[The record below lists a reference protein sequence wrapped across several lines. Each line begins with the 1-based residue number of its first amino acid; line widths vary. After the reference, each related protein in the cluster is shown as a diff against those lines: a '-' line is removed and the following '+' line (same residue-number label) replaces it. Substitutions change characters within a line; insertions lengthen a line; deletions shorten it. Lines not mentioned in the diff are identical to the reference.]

1 MKLIYLQL
9 RIKKKK
15 NEEGGERERERERIG
30 NDNPNKPIIV
40 AAVTDDISESIV
52 SVSLSQTNK
61 VTTTLAA

>member
-1 MKLIYLQL
+1 MLPN
-9 RIKKKK
+9 RGEKKKK
-15 NEEGGERERERERIG
+15 QNCTIPFGGERERERIG

>member
-1 MKLIYLQL
+1 VRWK
-9 RIKKKK
+9 
-15 NEEGGERERERERIG
+15 G

-52 SVSLSQTNK
+52 SLSLSLSQTNK